1 MSLLK
6 QKIIHNNT
14 KMHQSI
20 TEIVVKAAYHIN
32 IETIEKTTLTKAIN
46 LVRDGLGVLISGIS
60 HDTVKILAEH
70 FKPQEPKTGIKVIG
84 HNLNAN
90 LPEAAFMYG
99 CAIHSMDFEPMF
111 LPPTH
116 AISPVLSPLI
126 AIAQSREIDGKTF
139 LKAFMAGIQIEA
151 GLRIGAKISD
161 NEAADNKNHF
171 PFEKQGFHPPGT
183 VGPLGAALASSIALG
198 LTEDECIMALGY
210 AASRSSGISGN
221 IGTMTKATHCGNAA
235 RSGLEAA
242 MLAAR
247 GLTSSK
253 EIIETGSGWA
263 QVFGGYSFNHKA
275 LTEGM
280 EEISCFASP
289 GFAIKKWPAH
299 TAMQIAI
306 NGALQLH
313 KFDHRKGKIE
323 IRVPIFKYCNRPHPN
338 SPDETRFSFQYNVA
352 ISLIDGFVNAN
363 SFCNTKLNSE
373 VVQDY
378 LKRIELNMD
387 STIPRDFGKM
397 KVIIKLGNGMEVLS
411 NSWPGHWKTPMTEEE
426 LSLKFDSCCSE
437 YLEKPQIKQCEKR
450 IKNIPKSRN
459 INDLIKTLESL

>member
-1 MSLLK
+1 MSILK
-6 QKIIHNNT
+6 ETNLHNKT
-14 KMHQSI
+14 KTSQTI
-20 TEIVVKAAYHIN
+20 TETVVKAAYSIN
-32 IETIEKTTLTKAIN
+32 IEAVEEATLTKVID
-46 LVRDGLGVLISGIS
+46 LLRDGLGVLLAGIS
-60 HDTVKILAEH
+60 HNTVKILVEH

-84 HNLNAN
+84 HNLEAN

-151 GLRIGAKISD
+151 GLRIGAKIAD

-183 VGPLGAALASSIALG
+183 VGPLGSALASSIALG
-198 LTEDECIMALGY
+198 LTEDECTMALGY

-280 EEISCFASP
+280 EKISCFSSP

-313 KFDHRKGKIE
+313 KLDHRKGKIE
-323 IRVPIFKYCNRPHPN
+323 VRVPIFKYCNRPLPN
-338 SPDETRFSFQYNVA
+338 SSDETRFSFQYNVA
-352 ISLIDGFVNAN
+352 ISLIDGFVDAN

-378 LKRIELNMD
+378 LNRIELNMD

-397 KVIIKLGNGMEVLS
+397 QVIIKLENGTEVIS

-426 LSLKFDSCCSE
+426 LSLKFNSCCSG
-437 YLEKPQIKQCEKR
+437 YLEKPQIQQCEKL
-450 IKNIPKSRN
+450 IKNIPNSKN
-459 INDLIKTLESL
+459 TNDLIEILESL